1 VQELKENERVPLR
14 DYAATTTKLGEV
26 PPQMPLISYGS
37 TKGYCKENRRV
48 LEEND
53 NVLE

>member
-1 VQELKENERVPLR
+1 MKGYRYVTMQP
-14 DYAATTTKLGEV
+14 TTTKLGEV